1 MKILRTI
8 IIPTLFWGC
17 MVFTGCEESNTSNSL
32 QEHTVPQSEVKSMDS
47 KEKKQVMDSISVLT
61 SQIEILSTRQES
73 NTKNLNKV
81 SKEVSDLK
89 GASNLFDLI
98 SWVMAAIALLATIIA
113 LIKLNSIQKRSN
125 KHRNEIG
132 ELERRISFL
141 EQKNVS
147 APARTRS
154 GYSEISSSDYASL
167 VSRINYIERQIDKFG
182 QNSTQVHQNA
192 VSTPPVLTPEIHQS
206 NSDRLGYFGLP
217 SQISLTEAYFK
228 RLSDTRDSDSLFNV
242 IVRDTKA
249 EFTPI
254 EGTQYLN
261 EIKSNDDIKMALDI
275 QGCAPSEATQMKVIL
290 PGEAKKDG
298 NRWKITKKATIVLY
312 R

>member
-17 MVFTGCEESNTSNSL
+17 MVFTGCEGSNTSNNQ
-32 QEHTVPQSEVKSMDS
+32 QEQTVPQSEVKSMDS
-47 KEKKQVMDSISVLT
+47 KEKKQVMDSISALT

-73 NTKNLNKV
+73 NTENLNKV

-89 GASNLFDLI
+89 GASHLFDLI
-98 SWVMAAIALLATIIA
+98 SWVMAAIALLAAIIA
-113 LIKLNSIQKRSN
+113 LIKLNSIKKRTN
-125 KHRNEIG
+125 KFKD
-132 ELERRISFL
+132 LEYRISSL
-141 EQKNVS
+141 EQKTVPS
-147 APARTRS
+147 PVRART
-154 GYSEISSSDYASL
+154 GHSEISSSDYASL
-167 VSRINYIERQIDKFG
+167 VSRINYIERQIDKLG

-192 VSTPPVLTPEIHQS
+192 VPTIPALTPEIHQS

-228 RLSDTRDSDSLFNV
+228 RLSDTRDSDSLFKV
-242 IVRDTKA
+242 TVRDTKA
-249 EFTPI
+249 EFRPI

-261 EIKSNDDIKMALDI
+261 EIKSNDDIKMALNI

-290 PGEAKKDG
+290 PGEAQKDG
-298 NRWKITKKATIVLY
+298 NRWKITKKATIALY